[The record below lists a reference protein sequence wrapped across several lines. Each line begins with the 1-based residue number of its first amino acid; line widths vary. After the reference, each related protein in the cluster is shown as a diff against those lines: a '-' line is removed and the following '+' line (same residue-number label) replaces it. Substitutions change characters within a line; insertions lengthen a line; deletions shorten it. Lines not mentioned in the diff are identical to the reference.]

1 LWAFVEASFWLD
13 LLCAYLIFLD
23 KRTNWHYIPSA
34 YQKSS
39 TGYVGLRNQG
49 ATCYMN
55 SLMQQLFMVPPLRH
69 GLLSVALE
77 DKIAASLVDIAE
89 PAEKEEKKKELL
101 SENVLYQ
108 MQMLLANLQ
117 ESEKKFF
124 DTKDFCKSYKYDGQP
139 INPLVQMDADEF
151 FNMLFD
157 RLENLLKGTPQVR
170 SLQY

>member
-1 LWAFVEASFWLD
+1 
-13 LLCAYLIFLD
+13 
-23 KRTNWHYIPSA
+23 
-34 YQKSS
+34 
-39 TGYVGLRNQG
+39 
-49 ATCYMN
+49 
-55 SLMQQLFMVPPLRH
+55 MQQLFMVPPLRH

-77 DKIAASLVDIAE
+77 EKIAASLVDIAE